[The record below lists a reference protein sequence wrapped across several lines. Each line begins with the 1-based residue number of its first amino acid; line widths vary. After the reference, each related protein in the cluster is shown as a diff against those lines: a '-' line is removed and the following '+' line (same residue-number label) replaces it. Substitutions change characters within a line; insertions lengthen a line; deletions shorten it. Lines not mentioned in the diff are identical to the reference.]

1 MAFDALRLRN
11 IIQLVGIL
19 GEASVRPNNPL
30 PGTQCFLAFHLAMM
44 VFAALQ
50 VHQTRIALVMAP
62 VCQNAENLA
71 VNSSH
76 SGLIFIW
83 LTGFDIDL

>member
-19 GEASVRPNNPL
+19 GEFSVRL
-30 PGTQCFLAFHLAMM
+30 KSSLQGTQGSLAFHLALM

-50 VHQTRIALVMAP
+50 VHQTRIALVMSE
-62 VCQNAENLA
+62 VCINALDTS
-71 VNSSH
+71 VR
-76 SGLIFIW
+76 LVR
-83 LTGFDIDL
+83 